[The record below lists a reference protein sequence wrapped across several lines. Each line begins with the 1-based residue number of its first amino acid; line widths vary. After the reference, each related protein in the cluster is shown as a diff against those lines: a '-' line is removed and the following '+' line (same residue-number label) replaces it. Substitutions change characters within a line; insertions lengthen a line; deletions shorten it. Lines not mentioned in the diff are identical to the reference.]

1 MFGEMRNI
9 IITFAIV
16 IRILIRDE
24 ILNFKSNIR
33 I

>member
-9 IITFAIV
+9 ITFAIV
-16 IRILIRDE
+16 ISILIRDE

>member
-1 MFGEMRNI
+1 MFGEMGN

-16 IRILIRDE
+16 ISILIRDE

>member
-16 IRILIRDE
+16 ISILIRDE
-24 ILNFKSNIR
+24 ILNFKSTIR

>member
-1 MFGEMRNI
+1 MFDEMRNI

-16 IRILIRDE
+16 ISILIRDE

>member
-9 IITFAIV
+9 ITFAIV
-16 IRILIRDE
+16 ISTLIRDE